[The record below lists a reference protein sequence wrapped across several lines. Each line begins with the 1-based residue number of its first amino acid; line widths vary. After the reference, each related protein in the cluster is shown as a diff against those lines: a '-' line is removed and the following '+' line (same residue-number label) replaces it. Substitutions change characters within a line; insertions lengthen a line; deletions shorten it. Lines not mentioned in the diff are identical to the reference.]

1 MYVPRWTYTPKS
13 CTIQPLE
20 AMEVFN
26 THLPS
31 YVTGVVEETH
41 TLIIHAAWL
50 LSSPLACFCPVP
62 TSMLCHSGQIQIWGS
77 EALRTIPKREV
88 WTRMTRLGSLHPSQF
103 SKTVLAAFVPQTR
116 QLIKLK
122 ACNPNFI
129 FMLQKHHFGKLQC
142 TFVLLWPFW
151 ARACTMTIIC

>member
-1 MYVPRWTYTPKS
+1 MYVPRWTSTPKS

-26 THLPS
+26 THLPG
-31 YVTGVVEETH
+31 YVTGVMEETH

-50 LSSPLACFCPVP
+50 ARWHFFALCLLAC
-62 TSMLCHSGQIQIWGS
+62 GQIQIWGW

-88 WTRMTRLGSLHPSQF
+88 RTWMTRLSSLHSSQF

-116 QLIKLK
+116 QHIKLK

-129 FMLQKHHFGKLQC
+129 FMLQKHHFDKLQC

-151 ARACTMTIIC
+151 ARACTMIIIC